1 MKEFIFL
8 ISLRLVRR
16 APRAQPHNR
25 WNGVKCQPL
34 CSQGTEMELS
44 FPAICQGRSERKEV
58 MKTANLLFLGNQA
71 SPNIDFLKAKGT
83 LLSGKY
89 P

>member
-1 MKEFIFL
+1 MPAIVFSGDRDGAL
-8 ISLRLVRR
+8 
-16 APRAQPHNR
+16 
-25 WNGVKCQPL
+25 
-34 CSQGTEMELS
+34 

-58 MKTANLLFLGNQA
+58 MKTANLFFLGNQA

-83 LLSGKY
+83 LLSGKC